1 MVLVMCIMIVLIF
14 IMIIGVVFAAYEIEN
29 CFTCFMRR
37 VVLLPIFIL
46 QVILATLFAAIF
58 FISAL
63 GGADFCITPNAHA
76 IQLTSKIAA
85 GDESLSPLFAMLIF
99 YLSVRLQI
107 ILLCISITQSILTH
121 LTINLGLYTC

>member
-1 MVLVMCIMIVLIF
+1 MIVLIF

-29 CFTCFMRR
+29 CFTC
-37 VVLLPIFIL
+37 L